1 MSAEDMF
8 VSLPKEMRRQLG
20 DVPAVL
26 EALRIR
32 ATGAREQIASLNES
46 IALAERGPARDA
58 TRQKQAA
65 LLDDLRSARQ
75 QVDTR
80 MSDVVT
86 ALETIRLDLLRLQSG
101 VGSVEHITLDLAAA
115 EEVGR
120 EADRLVAGR
129 REVEASLRRRD
140 G

>member
-1 MSAEDMF
+1 
-8 VSLPKEMRRQLG
+8 MRRQLG

-26 EALRIR
+26 LALKQR
-32 ATGAREQIASLNES
+32 ATSTREQLAALDES
-46 IALAERGPARDA
+46 IGMAERASGRESMKA
-58 TRQKQAA
+58 KQDEV
-65 LLDDLRSARQ
+65 LSDLRSARLRAES
-75 QVDTR
+75 R

-86 ALETIRLDLLRLQSG
+86 ALETIRLDLLRLQAG

-129 REVEASLRRRD
+129 REVEDAVRHGNS
-140 G
+140 